1 MRHRPPLPDRG
12 RGIAGWLVLLALVLS
27 VLTLP
32 SAVSAHAVL
41 LDTAPTDG
49 ERVEAM
55 PAAALLRFN
64 EPVTPVAVT
73 LVGPGGRTLPPPGP
87 VTVED
92 GSLRIPLPSPAESGT
107 WLVSYRVT
115 SGDGHP
121 VAGSLLFGLGRE
133 PERPAGSD
141 DATGGAAKPA
151 SLAASVAAKGLH
163 YASLLVAAGGAL
175 FLLAVGAGRAEV
187 QGRIV
192 GGLRPA
198 IGVAA
203 LATVANLGFSGVVLS
218 GGPPGSILG
227 APAWTAAMASSSG
240 TSALVALAGLAVL
253 AVGLL
258 LDRRVAM
265 LAGALAAL
273 AALTL
278 TGHAATAVPRWLSLP
293 LVGLHGLVAAFWLGS
308 LWPLLVVLRGS
319 PPEESFAVVRRFSRL
334 AVWGVVVLVVSGAG
348 LSVLQ
353 LAGSRTVTD
362 TVYGQVWVAKMLAV
376 ALLLAVAV
384 YNRFWLTPALAS
396 APAMTDGGSGARR
409 LVASIRGEL
418 VVLGL
423 AVPLLTAG
431 LGSTPPPRA
440 LGLDSAEP
448 AYVVASTIR
457 GRPVTVE
464 LSPGR
469 TGRNRLTVRLAGPDG
484 KPLVLKEVTAELSL
498 PDAGVEAISRRL
510 AEAEPGTY
518 QLDGL
523 ELPVAGRWAL
533 RLDLLVSDF
542 EKLIG
547 RVTLEVAR

>member
-1 MRHRPPLPDRG
+1 
-12 RGIAGWLVLLALVLS
+12 
-27 VLTLP
+27 
-32 SAVSAHAVL
+32 
-41 LDTAPTDG
+41 
-49 ERVEAM
+49 M
-55 PAAALLRFN
+55 PATALLRFN

-92 GSLRIPLPSPAESGT
+92 GSLRIPLPSPADSGT

-141 DATGGAAKPA
+141 DSTGGMAKPA

-187 QGRIV
+187 RGRIAA
-192 GGLRPA
+192 GLRPA

-203 LATVANLGFSGVVLS
+203 LAAVANLGFSGVVLS
-218 GGPPGSILG
+218 GGSPGSILG

-258 LDRRVAM
+258 LGRRAAM
-265 LAGALAAL
+265 LAGALVAL

-278 TGHAATAVPRWLSLP
+278 TGHAATAAPRWLSLP

-319 PPEESFAVVRRFSRL
+319 SPEESFAVVRRFSRL

-384 YNRFWLTPALAS
+384 YNRFWLTPALTPAL
-396 APAMTDGGSGARR
+396 APALEMAEDRSGVRQ

-440 LGLDSAEP
+440 LGLEIAEP

-469 TGRNRLTVRLAGPDG
+469 TGRNRLTVRLAGSDG

-510 AEAEPGTY
+510 AEVEPGTY
-518 QLDGL
+518 RLDGL
-523 ELPVAGRWAL
+523 DLPVAGRWAL

-542 EKLIG
+542 EKPIG

>member
-12 RGIAGWLVLLALVLS
+12 RGLAGWLVLLALVLS
-27 VLTLP
+27 VLILP

-41 LDTAPTDG
+41 VDTAPTDG
-49 ERVEAM
+49 ERLEAM
-55 PAAALLRFN
+55 PATALLRFN

-73 LVGPGGRTLPPPGP
+73 LVGPGGQPTPPPGP

-133 PERPAGSD
+133 PERPAGFD
-141 DATGGAAKPA
+141 DATDGAAKPA

-175 FLLAVGAGRAEV
+175 FLLAVGVGRAEV
-187 QGRIV
+187 RGRIAA
-192 GGLRPA
+192 GLRPA
-198 IGVAA
+198 TGVAA
-203 LATVANLGFSGVVLS
+203 LAVVANLGFSGVVLS
-218 GGPPGSILG
+218 GGSPGSILG

-240 TSALVALAGLAVL
+240 TSTLVALAGLAVL

-258 LDRRVAM
+258 LDRRAAM
-265 LAGALAAL
+265 LAGALVAL

-278 TGHAATAVPRWLSLP
+278 TGHAATAPPRWLSLP

-319 PPEESFAVVRRFSRL
+319 PPEESVAVVRRFSRL
-334 AVWGVVVLVVSGAG
+334 AVWGVVALVVSGVA
-348 LSVLQ
+348 LSILQ

-376 ALLLAVAV
+376 ALLLTVAV
-384 YNRFWLTPALAS
+384 YNRFWLTPALA
-396 APAMTDGGSGARR
+396 MGDGKTGVRQ
-409 LVASIRGEL
+409 LVASIWGEL

-440 LGLDSAEP
+440 LGLEAEP
-448 AYVVASTIR
+448 AYVVASSIR

-469 TGRNRLTVRLAGPDG
+469 IGRNRLTVRLAGSDG
-484 KPLVLKEVTAELSL
+484 KPLVLKEVTAELSQ

-510 AEAEPGTY
+510 VEAEPGVY
-518 QLDGL
+518 RFDGL
-523 ELPVAGRWAL
+523 DLPVAGRWAL

-542 EKLIG
+542 EKSIG
-547 RVTLEVAR
+547 RVTVEVAR